1 MHVLT
6 LVILSIQSNKS
17 KIAIVSDLWTS
28 KNSVYA
34 FAGVVAFWIDDNWDL
49 RECVLD
55 LLPLSGDHSGKASG
69 KLIFKALRQREIEI
83 KLSECSIVGMV
94 MQIIILNCAG
104 ANAADNASSNGPLNR
119 TLSKYLRKISKV
131 HINPENMQVGCGGHV
146 LNISAQCVLSAFMST
161 RIDTDDCRK
170 GYIFWDGDRR

>member
-1 MHVLT
+1 
-6 LVILSIQSNKS
+6 VI
-17 KIAIVSDLWTS
+17 ASDLWTS

-69 KLIFKALRQREIEI
+69 KLIFKALRRREIET
-83 KLSECSIVGMV
+83 KLSECSIIGMV
-94 MQIIILNCAG
+94 VQIIISICAG
-104 ANAADNASSNGPLNR
+104 ANGTDNASSNGPLNR
-119 TLSKYLRKISKV
+119 TLSKYLRQISKV

-146 LNISAQCVLSAFMST
+146 LNISAQCVLSTFIST
-161 RIDTDDCRK
+161 RIDTDDCWK
-170 GYIFWDGDRR
+170 GYIFGDGNHR